1 MKWYFK
7 FASCAVLCAAFVAL
21 ASFPACS
28 DDDSESGPKLVLRAS
43 ASSFVTGE
51 GSVTFTVTFVD
62 KDVTSEAV
70 ITNLASPRDPVQCPW
85 TTDVSGI
92 YRFQA
97 TYDGEVSNVVE
108 VEASSSGSVSGGAFY
123 RQVLL
128 TKFTA
133 VWCGPCAIAQS
144 YFNRLKPEESERFM
158 VVAAHQGDRL
168 TVDAGKKLGTKLNP
182 QGSVPMWN
190 YNFVSSSVGTGVSG
204 ISLQTI
210 RREITNSLEK
220 YPAVCGVK
228 ATSTLEGSTAKIEAT
243 VQFQQAG
250 NYKIACVLTENGIEK
265 ESVEEQQSEFNHV
278 LRTALTDMQGIAIEP
293 AVAEAGERSFNYEVT
308 LKDSWEPENCE
319 FVIYVLK
326 EAEDGTF
333 VANNG
338 AVCPVGGEV
347 GYKYEVAQ

>member
-1 MKWYFK
+1 MKWHFNFFR
-7 FASCAVLCAAFVAL
+7 FAVMCAAFVAL
-21 ASFPACS
+21 AGFMACS

-133 VWCGPCAIAQS
+133 VWCGPCAQAQR
-144 YFNRLKPEESERFM
+144 YFEQLKPEESERFL

-168 TVDAGKKLGTKLNP
+168 TVPVGSALGAKLGY
-182 QGSVPMWN
+182 QYVPTWN
-190 YNFVSSSVGTGVSG
+190 YDFRTVFESVGTGG
-204 ISLQTI
+204 ITATSI
-210 RREITNSLEK
+210 RNQIKSAMEE

-228 ATSTLEGSTAKIEAT
+228 AESELDGQTAKIRAT
-243 VQFQQAG
+243 VRFQQAG
-250 NYKIACVLTENGIEK
+250 NYKIACVLTENDIQKTNNETLP
-265 ESVEEQQSEFNHV
+265 VFNHV
-278 LRTALTDMQGIAIEP
+278 LRAALTNMEGDPIAP
-293 AVAEAGERSFNYEVT
+293 AVAEAGERSFDFEVS
-308 LKDSWEPENCE
+308 LNNGWDSQNCE
-319 FVIYVLK
+319 FVIYVFK
-326 EAEDGTF
+326 EEEDAAF
-333 VANNG
+333 IVNNG
-338 AVCPVGGEV
+338 AVCPVGGKV
-347 GYKYEVAQ
+347 DYKYESVE

>member
-21 ASFPACS
+21 ASFTACS

-228 ATSTLEGSTAKIEAT
+228 AESELDGQTAKIRAT
-243 VQFQQAG
+243 VRFQQAG
-250 NYKIACVLTENGIEK
+250 NYKIACVLTENDIQKTNNETLP
-265 ESVEEQQSEFNHV
+265 VFNHV
-278 LRTALTDMQGIAIEP
+278 LRAALTNMEGDPIAP
-293 AVAEAGERSFNYEVT
+293 AVAEAGERSFDFEVS
-308 LKDSWEPENCE
+308 LNNGWDSQNCE
-319 FVIYVLK
+319 FVIYVFK
-326 EAEDGTF
+326 EEEDAAF
-333 VANNG
+333 IVNNG
-338 AVCPVGGEV
+338 AVCPVGGKV
-347 GYKYEVAQ
+347 DYKYESVE